1 MSAPNGDRFDL
12 GMQVRREVLGDAH
25 VDKATASMTPLDA
38 SFQQWITESV
48 WGWLWADDTI
58 DKRTRSMITV
68 AILAALGRDELAMH
82 LRVSADIGVTDDE
95 LAQVLHHVAVYAGV
109 PAANHGFAVAKRER
123 GETR

>member
-82 LRVSADIGVTDDE
+82 LRVSADLGVTDDE

-109 PAANHGFAVAKRER
+109 PAANHAFAVAKRER
-123 GETR
+123 DDTP